1 MLKMI
6 MLLSKMIQDYQSTNI
21 IWIKKDRSESK
32 NSRGNTSLDVNL
44 ISEINTQEDV
54 HTRNALPNLKIQTDS
69 KFKLQKF
76 RPFKKKYAQKS
87 WEVNASKHSSTRS
100 FSKFSEKS
108 QIKDQSDTKNLSS
121 KDSIQLFPIIKEKIK
136 NNKQNNKQ
144 NNIKQ
149 NKSKRSQNPLNP
161 NLK

>member
-1 MLKMI
+1 MI
-6 MLLSKMIQDYQSTNI
+6 MLLLKMIQDYQSTNI
-21 IWIKKDRSESK
+21 ISIKKDRSESK
-32 NSRGNTSLDVNL
+32 NSRGNTSLDINL
-44 ISEINTQEDV
+44 VSEINTQEDV

-69 KFKLQKF
+69 KFKIQKF

-136 NNKQNNKQ
+136 NNKQNN
-144 NNIKQ
+144 IKQ

-161 NLK
+161 NLNLKQKQK

>member
-1 MLKMI
+1 MI

-21 IWIKKDRSESK
+21 ISIKNDRSESK
-32 NSRGNTSLDVNL
+32 NSRGNTSLDINL
-44 ISEINTQEDV
+44 VSEINTQEDV

-69 KFKLQKF
+69 KFKIQKF

-136 NNKQNNKQ
+136 NNNKQ
-144 NNIKQ
+144 NIIKQ

-161 NLK
+161 NLNLK